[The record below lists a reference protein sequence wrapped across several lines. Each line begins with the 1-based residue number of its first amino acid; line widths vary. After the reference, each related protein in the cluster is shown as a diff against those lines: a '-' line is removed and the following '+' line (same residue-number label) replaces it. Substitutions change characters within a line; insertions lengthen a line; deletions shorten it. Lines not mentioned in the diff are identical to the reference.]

1 MSQDDS
7 ERSAQR
13 GSRLFLGYGLA
24 FVLLA
29 VVLSLTGRSSV
40 QPPGPGDDDIPPV
53 ESALASVH
61 EGAESA
67 AQAMLGLVEKRRHD
81 VRRAAQTPE
90 FTAAM
95 AGLAARL
102 SARSFVDAP
111 PAAVPV
117 FGDPFAGVAGG
128 LGTNLTYSTPAGLP
142 ALNGDE
148 SLWLELGTL
157 EGRRRFPLTGFPER
171 APLSVGPEDELTIGI
186 SRYAPGGIFSSAR
199 HDLWTETREVSLA
212 AIRAEDPLT
221 VTLSGRFA
229 LRRDTPAGTLTLELR
244 LRDQRFEP
252 AGIGDL
258 KDPVL
263 LRASAGDGVA
273 RFSGSPA
280 AEERWLQELV
290 VPAAGSFTYVLVWQ
304 DRSDAG
310 LVGIRRADDG
320 SYVGARAPGLPLLV
334 GAVDGW
340 GSLEVALAN
349 VPGQVEVSYQVL
361 AASGDE
367 EAARALFVTFVAE
380 HLSKLQRDGAPLTR
394 AQLRE
399 TAGWVRGALG
409 LPADADSL
417 IAGLPADAAATLGE
431 LLR

>member
-24 FVLLA
+24 FVLFA

-40 QPPGPGDDDIPPV
+40 QPTGYSDDDIPPV
-53 ESALASVH
+53 ESALASVN
-61 EGAESA
+61 EGAENA
-67 AQAMLGLVEKRRHD
+67 AQAVLGLVENRRHD
-81 VRRAAQTPE
+81 VRRAAQAPE

-111 PAAVPV
+111 PAAGPV
-117 FGDPFAGVAGG
+117 SGDPFASVAGG
-128 LGTNLTYSTPAGLP
+128 LGTNLVYSIPAGLP

-148 SLWLELGTL
+148 SLWLELATL
-157 EGRRRFPLTGFPER
+157 EGRRRFPVTGFPER
-171 APLSVGPEDELTIGI
+171 APLPAGPEDELTIAI
-186 SRYAPGGIFSSAR
+186 SRYAPRGIFSSAR

-229 LRRDTPAGTLTLELR
+229 LRRDTPAGSLTLELR

-252 AGIGDL
+252 VGIGDV
-258 KDPVL
+258 KDPIL

-273 RFSGSPA
+273 RFNGSPG

-290 VPAAGSFTYVLVWQ
+290 VPAAGSFTYALVWQ
-304 DRSDAG
+304 DRSGTG
-310 LVGIRRADDG
+310 LVGIRRVDDG
-320 SYVGARAPGLPLLV
+320 SSIG
-334 GAVDGW
+334 
-340 GSLEVALAN
+340 
-349 VPGQVEVSYQVL
+349 
-361 AASGDE
+361 
-367 EAARALFVTFVAE
+367 
-380 HLSKLQRDGAPLTR
+380 
-394 AQLRE
+394 
-399 TAGWVRGALG
+399 
-409 LPADADSL
+409 
-417 IAGLPADAAATLGE
+417 
-431 LLR
+431 